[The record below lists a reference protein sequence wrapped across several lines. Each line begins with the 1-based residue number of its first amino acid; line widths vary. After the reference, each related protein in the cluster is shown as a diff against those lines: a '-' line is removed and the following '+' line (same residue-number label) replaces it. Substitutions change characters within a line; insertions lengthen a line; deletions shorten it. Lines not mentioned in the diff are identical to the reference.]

1 MDEWIRLLLEA
12 EVSSGSINGLDN
24 ISYSVPVVR
33 ALDFWFRFMVFD
45 FNVVVILFID
55 LYSQSGSFCDK
66 SC

>member
-1 MDEWIRLLLEA
+1 MDERIRLLLEA
-12 EVSSGSINGLDN
+12 EVSSGDVNGLDN